1 MSEGRREGGREGG
14 REGERERGESVST
27 TPITH
32 ILSYPSECAISTAST
47 HSTSTPTN
55 LRTQTH

>member
-1 MSEGRREGGREGG
+1 MRGGKEG
-14 REGERERGESVST
+14 ERGESVST
-27 TPITH
+27 TP

-55 LRTQTH
+55 LHTQTH